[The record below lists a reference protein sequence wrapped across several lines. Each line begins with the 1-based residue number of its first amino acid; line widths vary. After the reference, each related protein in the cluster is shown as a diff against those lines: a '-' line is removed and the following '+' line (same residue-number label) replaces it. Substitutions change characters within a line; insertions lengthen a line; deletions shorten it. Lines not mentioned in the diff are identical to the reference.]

1 MKYSEYINAFYEQIK
16 HFGVNPTKEDVALI
30 FANTER
36 KKFKK
41 GEIILKQG
49 EICNEAYFI
58 LNGLIRSY
66 NILPNGNE
74 KTYLIC
80 REQYIFTEHSSFMSR
95 KPSTDFLEALEDTEV
110 LVVTHET
117 LMSLYSN
124 YHQWET
130 MGRKISDKNF
140 IVSIIR
146 LKSLMNDDAEKR
158 YRSFLYSYRNV
169 IDRIPQNIAASY
181 IGITP
186 QSFSR
191 LKQQI
196 GE

>member
-58 LNGLIRSY
+58 LNGLIRSFTV
-66 NILPNGNE
+66 LPNGNE
-74 KTYLIC
+74 NTYLIC
-80 REQYIFTEHSSFMSR
+80 RERYIFTEHSSFMSR
-95 KPSTDFLEALEDTEV
+95 KPSTDYLEAIEETEV
-110 LVVTHET
+110 LVTTHET
-117 LMSLYSN
+117 LMSLYKN
-124 YHQWET
+124 YRQWET
-130 MGRKISDKNF
+130 MGRKISDKSF
-140 IVSIIR
+140 IVSLIR

-158 YRSFLYSYRNV
+158 YKRFLYSFRNV
-169 IDRIPQNIAASY
+169 LDRIPQNIAASY

-196 GE
+196 GG